1 MSRCNMGAVAA
12 LRTLVLVAVGATLVG
27 HASQAPIP
35 RGPNVLAGRVV
46 EISTE
51 APVAGAV
58 VTLTSPAPDIRGPQR
73 PPLRNVMTTGDGSF
87 VFRDLP
93 AGKYTITTTAFGYFR
108 SDYPP
113 HGVDLPDNAKPTL
126 LTLRVWKYGSISGR
140 VFDERGEPVV
150 GVPVHALK
158 RLSMGGA
165 LVLRND
171 ATAAETDDRGI
182 FQIANLPP
190 GKYVVSV
197 LASSVSVP
205 ATLAES
211 ISAAPTA
218 SARFQV
224 TSALLPGGARQA
236 ASDGLRLDDVVLQR
250 LGPPPVLSPDGRVM
264 AYSNTMH
271 PGTGEPGAATIV
283 TLGSGESRAGIDIPL
298 QFRPAV
304 RVSGVL
310 AGPTGP
316 VKDVAVRLMPQA
328 AADIDSYEPFGITSA
343 VTDANGRFVFLAVPA
358 GRYTLQASVVALA
371 DEAGPGV
378 ALSTAQPLTVTGT
391 NVSGLQLVMKSG
403 PAVRGR
409 VEYRPAPGTPASAY
423 AGIRLTLRPVGATIW
438 RALPA
443 TVASDGTFAVTGLI
457 SGRHEIYSSSAGGW
471 RIVDVSRGG
480 QTLGD
485 YIIDLEDQGVSG
497 LVVTMS
503 NASQRISG
511 TVTDV
516 RGAADPD
523 ALVVVFPADTE
534 VWREGI
540 FQSRRVQRVLASSAG
555 AFDMTFLAPGA
566 YYLTAVSARYALE
579 WEDPA
584 FLERLLPGATRIT
597 LVDGDDKVVALKTF
611 TPKGR

>member
-46 EISTE
+46 EITTE

-58 VTLTSPAPDIRGPQR
+58 VTLTSPSPDIRAPQR
-73 PPLRNVMTTGDGSF
+73 PPLRNVMTAADGSF

-158 RLSMGGA
+158 RLSIGGA
-165 LVLRND
+165 LALRND

-182 FQIANLPP
+182 FQISNLPP

-197 LASSVSVP
+197 LASSISVP
-205 ATLAES
+205 AALAER
-211 ISAAPTA
+211 ISAAPNA

-224 TSALLPGGARQA
+224 TSALLPGGARQV
-236 ASDGLRLDDVVLQR
+236 ASDGLRLDDFVLQR
-250 LGPPPVLSPDGRVM
+250 LGPSPVLAPDGRVL
-264 AYSNTMH
+264 AFSNTMH
-271 PGTGEPGAATIV
+271 PGTADPAAATIV
-283 TLGSGESRAGIDIPL
+283 TLDSGESRTGVDIPI
-298 QFRPAV
+298 QFTPTA
-304 RVSGVL
+304 RVAGVL
-310 AGPTGP
+310 TGP
-316 VKDVAVRLMPQA
+316 SGPLNSVAVGLMSQS
-328 AADIDSYEPFGITSA
+328 AADIDSFEPVGMTSA

-358 GRYTLQASVVALA
+358 GQYTLQASLVPGT
-371 DEAGPGV
+371 EAGPGV
-378 ALSTAQPLTVTGT
+378 PLSLTQSLTVPDA
-391 NVSGLQLVMKSG
+391 NVTDLRLVMKPG

-409 VEYRPAPGTPASAY
+409 VEYRAAPGTPSSAY
-423 AGIRLTLRPVGATIW
+423 DRVMITLRPVTATVW
-438 RALPA
+438 RAVPA
-443 TVASDGTFAVTGLI
+443 NVAPDGTFEVAGLAT
-457 SGRHEIYSSSAGGW
+457 GRHEIYSASAGGW
-471 RIVDVSRGG
+471 RVIGVTLGG
-480 QTLGD
+480 RTVGD
-485 YIIDLEDQGVSG
+485 YIIDLEDQGITG

-503 NASQRISG
+503 NATQHVSG
-511 TVTDV
+511 TVTDA
-516 RGAADPD
+516 RGTADPD
-523 ALVVVFPADTE
+523 ALVVAFPADTQ

-540 FQSRRVQRVLASSAG
+540 FQSRRVQRVRASSAG
-555 AFDMTFLAPGA
+555 AFDITFLAPGA

-584 FLERLLPGATRIT
+584 FLERLIPGATQIT
-597 LVDGDDKVVALKTF
+597 LAQGDDKTVALTTF
-611 TPKGR
+611 APKGR